1 MVKNKSKFRE
11 YCEAITVAILLALFI
26 RAFIVQAFKIPSGS
40 MIPTLLIGDHILV
53 NKFVYGIR
61 IPLINKKI
69 FLFKKPERE
78 DVIVFLYPLDP
89 SKDFIKRVIGVEG
102 DTILIKGKRVYIN
115 GELYADPHAYYINDT
130 PREGAIARK
139 NFGPITVPKNSLFV
153 MGDNRDRSYDGRYW
167 GKFVTLDQVIGKAF
181 IVYWSNGSPRNRA
194 VWDLPMKILDSIIYN
209 RWNRMGKIIH

>member
-11 YCEAITVAILLALFI
+11 YFEAIIVAIILALFI

-115 GELYADPHAYYINDT
+115 GELYADPHAYYINDN